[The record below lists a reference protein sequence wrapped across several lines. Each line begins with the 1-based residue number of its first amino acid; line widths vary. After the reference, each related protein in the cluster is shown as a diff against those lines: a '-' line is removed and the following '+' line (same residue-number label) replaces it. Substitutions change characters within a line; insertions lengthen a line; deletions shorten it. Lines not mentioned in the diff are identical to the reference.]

1 MTTLI
6 LPALLAV
13 FSSRAWSQ
21 TQNDRAD
28 LVSTYKNYYT
38 GQRPIYQAAPVTHV
52 VPEFNTVTYVL
63 DGKSI
68 NTVVTPDPV
77 GKSTDMSAEMAVKGY
92 RVSPYLAL
100 SLKRVG
106 LGFNVES
113 GQTSIAFSQKYSGGS
128 QSQNSSVSYRG
139 LGIYG
144 FFKAIDTKIYDLTFI
159 GGGRSTNV
167 KHVIEPMR
175 SSVPSS
181 GYQAPDQTYRYTL
194 NSYEA
199 GINNELRLLKSV
211 TVTPWANYSRTDD
224 ANASAQIKFGD
235 ANTEIMSEDLDV
247 FWRSR
252 KTIDYGV
259 DLGLRIAGLEI
270 RIGGMLGLIFTS
282 GGSSELVKDT
292 GYGFSLSLNH
302 KG

>member
-1 MTTLI
+1 MT
-6 LPALLAV
+6 
-13 FSSRAWSQ
+13 
-21 TQNDRAD
+21 
-28 LVSTYKNYYT
+28 
-38 GQRPIYQAAPVTHV
+38 
-52 VPEFNTVTYVL
+52 
-63 DGKSI
+63 
-68 NTVVTPDPV
+68 
-77 GKSTDMSAEMAVKGY
+77 VKGY

-113 GQTSIAFSQKYSGGS
+113 GETNIAFSQTYSGGS
-128 QSQNSSVSYRG
+128 QSQKSSVSYRG

-144 FFKAIDTKIYDLTFI
+144 FLKVIDTNMYDLTLI
-159 GGGRSTNV
+159 GGGRSTNA

-175 SSVPSS
+175 SSVSKS
-181 GYQAPDQTYRYTL
+181 GYQPPDQTYRYTL
-194 NSYEA
+194 NTYEA
-199 GINNELRLLKSV
+199 GINNELHLLKSV
-211 TVTPWANYSRTDD
+211 TVSPWVNYARTDD
-224 ANASAQIKFGD
+224 ANASAQIEFGD
-235 ANTEIMSEDLDV
+235 ANTELMSEDLDV

-259 DLGLRIAGLEI
+259 DLGLRVAGLEI

-292 GYGFSLSLNH
+292 GYGFSLSLHH